1 MSFKKIA
8 SRPAKKSGGEKRS
21 FFDRPSRDIPTA
33 GQEAFIKLFA
43 FFFLGFLYLNADL
56 LADLLDVLKD
66 FSRPCACGFVAA
78 LEFFIFGFQ
87 QFDFLGQFLKTH
99 SGTPF

>member
-1 MSFKKIA
+1 VTVSAI
-8 SRPAKKSGGEKRS
+8 SSGPGEKKAAGKSPSS
-21 FFDRPSRDIPTA
+21 FAAIDGSFQPLDKGLLR
-33 GQEAFIKLFA
+33 LFS
-43 FFFLGFLYLNADL
+43 FFFLCILYLDSDF

-78 LEFFIFGFQ
+78 LEFFVFGFQ

-99 SGTPF
+99 